1 MGQANKR
8 GISIVNTKEYI
19 FAGLCFFL
27 LLSVCGLCAAAAE
40 EGEEKPIDI
49 VLEILK
55 SDDRE
60 MQAAAIA
67 MVKDMEGADVTK
79 ALAKELPGLSAASQ
93 VQLLAV
99 LGDRGD
105 AAAIGAVVAATKAS
119 EAFVREAALKAV
131 GQLGDASSVMLLAER
146 AAAVKGAE
154 QKAARESLYRLRGEG
169 IDEAILGGIGKAEA
183 KTKVELITSLGQ
195 RNVYAGVETLLKTAK
210 DADRKVRVESFR
222 VLSSVGKGKDLP
234 ALVDL
239 LISAKSAS
247 DRTEGEKTVAAVAHK
262 IAKKDE
268 QARAVLAKLPS
279 VKDVKARCSL
289 LIALGRIGDNSG
301 LGVLR
306 KGLGGKEVEE
316 QTAAI
321 RALSMWPT
329 GEPVADLLTVAQG
342 SKLQLH
348 KILALRGFVRLLGL
362 KSERATSETI
372 AMYKQAM
379 SLAPNAMEKRRVL
392 SGLSSTASVDAL
404 AMAADFLADKELFRE
419 SEVAVVKIAKG
430 IYGKHPKESEAVL
443 KKVISS
449 TKVDSV
455 REQAQEVIELIE
467 AKDDETKGTAG

>member
-1 MGQANKR
+1 MKR
-8 GISIVNTKEYI
+8 EYI
-19 FAGLCFFL
+19 FAGVWAVFL
-27 LLSVCGLCAAAAE
+27 LIACSFCAVVAE
-40 EGEEKPIDI
+40 EGEENPIDI

-55 SDDRE
+55 GDDQE

-67 MVKDMEGADVTK
+67 MVKDMEGGEVTK

-105 AAAIGAVVAATKAS
+105 AAALGAVIATTKAADGS
-119 EAFVREAALKAV
+119 VREAALKAV

-154 QKAARESLYRLRGEG
+154 QRAARESLYRLRGEG

-183 KTKVELITSLGQ
+183 KTKVELITSLGR

-239 LISAKSAS
+239 LISARNAS

-262 IAKKDE
+262 IAKKDQ

-306 KGLGGKEVEE
+306 KGLGSKEADE

-329 GEPVADLLTVAQG
+329 GEPVTDLLRVAQG

-348 KILALRGFVRLLGL
+348 KILGLRGFVRLLGL
-362 KSERATSETI
+362 KSERAASETI

-379 SLAPNAMEKRRVL
+379 SLSPNAMEKRRVL
-392 SGLSSTASVDAL
+392 SGLSSTASVDAM

-419 SEVAVVKIAKG
+419 SEVAVVKIAG
-430 IYGKHPKESEAVL
+430 VIYKEHPKESMGVL

-449 TKVDSV
+449 TKSDSV
-455 REQAQEVIELIE
+455 REQAQKVVELIE
-467 AKDDETKGTAG
+467 GKDNETKGTAG